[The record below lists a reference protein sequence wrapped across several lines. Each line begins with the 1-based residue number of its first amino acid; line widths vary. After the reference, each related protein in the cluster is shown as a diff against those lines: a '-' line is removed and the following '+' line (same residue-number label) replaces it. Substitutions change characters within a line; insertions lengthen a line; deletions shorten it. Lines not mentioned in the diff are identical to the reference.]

1 MPVRIV
7 FYSWQSDIP
16 SALNRGFIEN
26 ALQRSAKAIAAD
38 ATLEVELR
46 VDTDAAGASGAPA
59 IADEIFKKIDRS
71 DVFVADV
78 TDVTVVD
85 SAGRRMPNPNVL
97 LELGYA
103 AKSLGWERIL
113 LVRNEAFGRV
123 EDLPFD
129 LRGRRVVNY
138 RRAADDAS
146 RQPERDGLASRLEA
160 SLREILVSPSPAE
173 LVRVSQVDDSTMP
186 VVSLDH
192 RHHFMWSDEDA
203 KKQTPMPPR
212 VRAKFALRNVGQ
224 CAVEIEKWDFR
235 WEVGGQAALQ
245 PSIVQPYVAAALHR
259 RLAPREEMEIDI
271 DLGRELPELHDRTEL
286 SLIAELELRSLP
298 SQVRAHESRRV
309 PVPLRPYHG
318 P

>member
-38 ATLEVELR
+38 ATLEVEFR

-59 IADEIFKKIDRS
+59 IADEICKKIDRS

-123 EDLPFD
+123 EDL
-129 LRGRRVVNY
+129 LGLGGVGR
-138 RRAADDAS
+138 
-146 RQPERDGLASRLEA
+146 
-160 SLREILVSPSPAE
+160 
-173 LVRVSQVDDSTMP
+173 
-186 VVSLDH
+186 
-192 RHHFMWSDEDA
+192 
-203 KKQTPMPPR
+203 
-212 VRAKFALRNVGQ
+212 
-224 CAVEIEKWDFR
+224 
-235 WEVGGQAALQ
+235 
-245 PSIVQPYVAAALHR
+245 
-259 RLAPREEMEIDI
+259 
-271 DLGRELPELHDRTEL
+271 
-286 SLIAELELRSLP
+286 
-298 SQVRAHESRRV
+298 
-309 PVPLRPYHG
+309 
-318 P
+318 